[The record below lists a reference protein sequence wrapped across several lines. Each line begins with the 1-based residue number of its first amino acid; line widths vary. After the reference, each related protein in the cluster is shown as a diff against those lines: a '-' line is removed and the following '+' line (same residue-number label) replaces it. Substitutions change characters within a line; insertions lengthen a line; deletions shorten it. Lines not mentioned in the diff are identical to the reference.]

1 MLVIDEVSIELA
13 DKYEAVD
20 SPTASD
26 IDKAM
31 KLLKSDSGT
40 VTLQFNENETFSVHS
55 HNGDYF
61 LVEANGKEGLTL
73 LLTDKRISLPKKAN
87 LLPIY
92 GNECLEHNTITDF
105 ESVLNVMN
113 VLIQNAKFTDLDP
126 FEWVNVNID
135 SSKERFNY

>member
-40 VTLQFNENETFSVHS
+40 VTLQFNENETFLVHS
-55 HNGDYF
+55 H
-61 LVEANGKEGLTL
+61 
-73 LLTDKRISLPKKAN
+73 
-87 LLPIY
+87 
-92 GNECLEHNTITDF
+92 
-105 ESVLNVMN
+105 
-113 VLIQNAKFTDLDP
+113 Q
-126 FEWVNVNID
+126 W
-135 SSKERFNY
+135 